1 MIALAPQTFIG
12 LRTSKTTAAAAIM
25 VVIALAAQTVD
36 ATQFVASSGRNGTTS
51 DRKHTIF
58 AAALVHSV
66 VVAGAFLL

>member
-1 MIALAPQTFIG
+1 MIALTPQTFIC
-12 LRTSKTTAAAAIM
+12 LRTSETAAAAAIV

-36 ATQFVASSGRNGTTS
+36 ATQFVISSGRNGTTS

-66 VVAGAFLL
+66 VAV